1 MKVFC
6 DTNIIIEYLFKRKEA
21 ETIRRIFHYL
31 SRMDV
36 EKVLSCG
43 SFYTLTY
50 LIENYL
56 KKDGLEKDERI
67 SELRRILNGLLLE
80 YHIESGIS
88 WKAGIDD
95 IHFNDIED
103 SYQYQAALSSGCDVL
118 LTLNIHDFQHVSP
131 TLLKIYT
138 PVEFLAEYGDNNVS
152 TQN

>member
-1 MKVFC
+1 M
-6 DTNIIIEYLFKRKEA
+6 
-21 ETIRRIFHYL
+21 
-31 SRMDV
+31 
-36 EKVLSCG
+36 
-43 SFYTLTY
+43 
-50 LIENYL
+50 
-56 KKDGLEKDERI
+56 
-67 SELRRILNGLLLE
+67 NGLLLE

-152 TQN
+152 VQN